1 MTKRIV
7 DLRDG
12 APLLDIQ
19 SLGRATHPPTQAER
33 MKIALTVRRVPEV
46 MVRVSGGAR
55 TAAGVKR
62 HMSYIG
68 REGEVELETDMG
80 FTPEGPAIQDSL
92 VKDWD
97 LDLDQLEASRSIRG
111 RKPVKLVHNVIFS
124 MPPGTPA
131 EKVLNAVRQLAQN
144 EWQLKHRYAMAL
156 HTDQPHPHVHVVLR
170 AMSEEGKRLNIRK
183 ATLRSWR
190 SKFADN
196 LRELGVAANATERAA
211 RGQIK
216 ISKPGD
222 IHRAMER
229 GESRQLHARR
239 FQIARE
245 AREKITT
252 LDPGRET
259 LLGTRYAVVEGWR
272 SIIARLRANGDHQLA
287 DAARHFVDQMPRVQT
302 ERSTLRDQ
310 MTEIARHRPIDP
322 FFHTR

>member
-1 MTKRIV
+1 MTKRMI

-33 MKIALTVRRVPEV
+33 LKIALTVRRVPEV
-46 MVRVSGGAR
+46 MVRVTGGAR
-55 TAAGVKR
+55 TVAGVKR

-68 REGEVELETDMG
+68 REGEIELETDMG
-80 FTPEGPAIQDSL
+80 FPPERRDIQDSL

-97 LDLDQLEASRSIRG
+97 LDLDQLATNRSIRD

-131 EKVLNAVRQLAQN
+131 EKVLKAVRQLAQN

-170 AMSEEGKRLNIRK
+170 AISEEGKRLNIRK

-190 SKFADN
+190 SKFAEN
-196 LRELGVAANATERAA
+196 LQELGVAANATERAV
-211 RGQIK
+211 RGQIQV
-216 ISKPGD
+216 SKPAG
-222 IHRAMER
+222 IHRAVGR
-229 GESRQLHARR
+229 GDSRQFHARQI
-239 FQIARE
+239 QIARE
-245 AREKITT
+245 AREKIAIP
-252 LDPGRET
+252 DPGRGT
-259 LLGTRYAVVEGWR
+259 LLETRYAVVEGWR
-272 SIIARLRANGDHQLA
+272 NTIARLRANGDHQLA

-302 ERSTLRDQ
+302 ENSMLRDQ
-310 MTEIARHRPIDP
+310 ITDVARHRPIDP
-322 FFHTR
+322 FSQTR